1 MDLSADNSAPSGV
14 LAALRL
20 FSQPTKET
28 KEKESKQPE
37 NKHGTKPAAS
47 AAPNAKAASGSGGS
61 AEGKAG
67 KDKAGAKRDSPS
79 SASRKP
85 GADSGVFG
93 KEWHQPLARV
103 IYAFHSRDEE
113 VRRLAKKLLSTIW

>member
-47 AAPNAKAASGSGGS
+47 APKAKATGNGGS
-61 AEGKAG
+61 AEGKGG

-85 GADSGVFG
+85 GADPGVFG